1 MRKALFALFIS
12 GCAIFA
18 SCDNKVYDI
27 YNHTPISGWEKND
40 TLSFKIQKM
49 AENGR
54 YGIDL
59 GLRINEAYPF
69 MGLTLI
75 VEQRIFPS
83 RVLKTDTLNCEL
95 IDNSG
100 NTKGPGVSY
109 YQYNFHVCDMD
120 LNKKDSIYITV
131 RHDMKREILPGI
143 SDVGI
148 IIEQE

>member
-1 MRKALFALFIS
+1 
-12 GCAIFA
+12 
-18 SCDNKVYDI
+18 
-27 YNHTPISGWEKND
+27 
-40 TLSFKIQKM
+40 M

-109 YQYNFHVCDMD
+109 YQYNFHVCDMV
-120 LNKKDSIYITV
+120 LNKKDSIYSTV